1 MKERLTVFYKEN
13 YDMKIYSRL
22 RLTAADDWFSRMSPE
37 EQKTYIQEHPNS
49 KYAQKKPSYTP
60 SPSKYTPEQQKADK
74 ELRELAK
81 KFQAIGDKI
90 KDDLAPGLREQE
102 DIYHNFFANPTETV
116 KKRRMLKKESDKLYR
131 DFRKLSAEDSQSPL
145 GRGMIARIRE
155 IEKEDDILY
164 DKVQKELKEAGYD
177 KDKEWALTQKMYKNP
192 EYDKRMQEI
201 FDLQHRGEDIA
212 KSAGL
217 KFGIK
222 GLENYL

>member
-1 MKERLTVFYKEN
+1 
-13 YDMKIYSRL
+13 MKIYSRL

-81 KFQAIGDKI
+81 KFQALDDKI

-116 KKRRMLKKESDKLYR
+116 KKRRALKRESDKLDREY
-131 DFRKLSAEDSQSPL
+131 RKLKPDVASSSIGKD
-145 GRGMIARIRE
+145 MIARMRQIEQADDVLYEQQQRE
-155 IEKEDDILY
+155 LR
-164 DKVQKELKEAGYD
+164 EAGYD
-177 KDKEWALTQKMYKNP
+177 KDKEWALTQKMYKHP

-217 KFGIK
+217 KFGMK